1 MANDFWTSVFGWTSG
16 NTDKF
21 MQFLNNRKQSYYGVK
36 DAVWVD
42 TDKPFELYLQ
52 VPELRTVIDKRA
64 SMMASGMPILKN
76 SDGETVTDHQWV
88 FDLIAK
94 PNPTQ
99 SWSDVIYSLSV
110 NDGLF
115 ANAFAYCPQ
124 RSFDIRNLIVPLP
137 SSKVKLKLSGRYLD
151 QMETG
156 GMIENYHFYYDGKE
170 YEKIEIDDMVYINTP
185 DGIHLVNPK
194 NRIET
199 LRYPLSNII
208 AQYKKRNVL
217 LENLSAVGI
226 LSSNQSDLGG
236 SLPMT
241 PDEKRKI
248 QRDWGKRNKDQIVI
262 TESNVDW
269 TPMSYPTKQLMLF
282 EELDADKRAIIDA
295 YGMSQYLFS
304 SEKGATFTNVF
315 EGMRMTYQD
324 TIIPETEQL
333 YSTLSHQLGLTD
345 QGLQLCADFSH
356 VAVLQQDQVLQSD
369 ALDKRANAVLKI
381 LESGVELTDEEKRAL
396 IGINN
401 PLGY

>member
-1 MANDFWTSVFGWTSG
+1 MANDFWTSIFGWS
-16 NTDKF
+16 NQNSDKF
-21 MQFLNNRKQSYYGVK
+21 MQYMNNSKQSYYGVK

-42 TDKPFELYLQ
+42 TNKPFELYLQ

-64 SMMASGMPILKN
+64 SMMASGIPILKN
-76 SDGETVTDHQWV
+76 SDGEIVNDHQWV
-88 FDLIAK
+88 QDLIAK

-115 ANAFAYCPQ
+115 ANAFAYCPK

-156 GMIENYHFYYDGKE
+156 GMIENYQFYYDGKKFE
-170 YEKIEIDDMVYINTP
+170 TIEIDDMVYINTP
-185 DGIHLVNPK
+185 DGIHLVNPR

-217 LENLSAVGI
+217 LENLSAIGI

-236 SLPMT
+236 SLPMD
-241 PDEKRKI
+241 PAEKRQI
-248 QRDWGKRNKDQIVI
+248 QKDWIKRNSDQIVI

-282 EELDADKRAIIDA
+282 EELDADKMAIIDA
-295 YGMSQYLFS
+295 YGLSQYLFAS
-304 SEKGATFTNVF
+304 SKGATFTNVF

-324 TIIPETEQL
+324 TIIPETDQL
-333 YSTLSHQLGLTD
+333 YATLSHQLGLTD
-345 QGLQLCADFSH
+345 QGLKLCADFSH
-356 VAVLQQDQVLQSD
+356 VAVLQKDQVMQSD
-369 ALDKRANAVLKI
+369 AMDKRANAVLKI
-381 LESGVELTDEEKRAL
+381 IESGVELSDDEKRTL
-396 IGINN
+396 LGINN
-401 PLGY
+401 IGY